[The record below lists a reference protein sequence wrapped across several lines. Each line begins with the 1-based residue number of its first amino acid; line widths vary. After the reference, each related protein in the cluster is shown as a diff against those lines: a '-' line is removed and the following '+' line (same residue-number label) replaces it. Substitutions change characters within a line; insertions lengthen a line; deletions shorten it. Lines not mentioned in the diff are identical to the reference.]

1 VEFSPSVYEHAARL
15 IERTPWEVSRD
26 GGLLAAG
33 HCRAFELYE
42 HRPVVV
48 GIDIYNLEAE
58 AYGAKVQ
65 EPRGNGMP
73 AVSSAP
79 LSSARQVLA
88 LDPLNP
94 GRDGR
99 IGMVIKAAK
108 RIAQKHP
115 SADLRVPLS
124 GPFSIAA
131 NLIGFENLLCEV
143 RENPGLAREALC
155 HLVAGQVSFC
165 REIVKEGLG
174 IAFFESAA
182 APPMLSPENFRRVEL
197 AALKM
202 VLQETGAITG
212 QAVPCVIGGDT
223 YPVLDALLETGTG
236 YLICPYETDQR
247 KFMDRM
253 RAYPEIMVR
262 INMDVRAIVSNDF
275 ARVCRELDRILELA
289 GGREKVC
296 IGTGALPYEAEPEM
310 VMSIKEYVS
319 AR

>member
-1 VEFSPSVYEHAARL
+1 LEFSPSVYEHAARL
-15 IERTPWEVSRD
+15 VSRTPWEVSRD
-26 GGLLAAG
+26 GELLAAG

-73 AVSSAP
+73 AISSAP
-79 LSSARQVLA
+79 FTSARQLLG
-88 LDPLNP
+88 LDALNP
-94 GRDGR
+94 RTDGR

-115 SADLRVPLS
+115 NADVRVPLS

-131 NLIGFENLLCEV
+131 NLMGFENLLCEV
-143 RENPGLAREALC
+143 WENPDLVREALC
-155 HLVAGQVSFC
+155 HLVAGQVNSC
-165 REIVKEGLG
+165 REIVNEGLD
-174 IAFFESAA
+174 ISFFESAA
-182 APPMLSPENFRRVEL
+182 APPMLSPENFGRVEL
-197 AALKM
+197 GALKM
-202 VLQETGAITG
+202 VLEETGSITG
-212 QAVPCVIGGDT
+212 RAVPCVIGGDT
-223 YPVLDALLETGTG
+223 YPVLDAMLETGTG
-236 YLICPYETDQR
+236 YLICPYETDQGR
-247 KFMDRM
+247 FMDKM
-253 RAYPEIMVR
+253 QGCQEVMVR

-275 ARVCRELDRILELA
+275 ARVCRELDRIWALA
-289 GGREKVC
+289 GDREKVC

-310 VMSIKEYVS
+310 IIRIKEYVS